1 MSRSTITETDHE
13 DKFFDGRPSRVR
25 HHQISSSKAPDQMSM
40 RSHESC
46 QNFNFNDFSAVPT
59 RQFYHQGNGSQIDEM
74 SSVRS
79 ISMPPRKIIPRNFAG
94 SYENYDSPRILS
106 PSSDGNQEENYD
118 RPRSIK
124 MYLDHQQP
132 TNGQQQQQ
140 RHLNLNGDNGNYS
153 KPSSVHCC
161 VNNGNGTRGGG
172 MAANEDSLNC
182 TCHKVMSWA
191 DNWIPCKRGNGIEN
205 TGIVVSKIPPLQQ
218 HYHPHHQVIAQEP
231 VRCKLNDFSHT
242 SSQVQNGKA
251 PLYAFVDTGKKNQ
264 SKRIMEEMQQPAYE
278 ELRCSSINPN
288 ANYANLNFEKSLEMY
303 ENVREV
309 MKRENALTTSM
320 HVENGSHD
328 NYILMENNHN
338 VPDYIPMHAPQQQQ
352 QQQQLEIPP
361 PAPAKDYE
369 VIVESVVHVEEKQRQ
384 KILKKSRSLNDLKN
398 CVVAEE
404 LKKSPSCSNILILFK
419 QDEIHMETAAIYENV
434 GENRTAIVESI
445 EQQLKAEHVYVECDS
460 TQANRDSSGSN
471 DSGVS
476 ASSST
481 IRNKLIDHRPA
492 ISAKTKRR
500 LQLNQQVKSC
510 VHASLIRKS
519 RSFDPFGDSI
529 HFQFN
534 PCMNNNNRCNNLAQ
548 NQSQNKCP
556 SLGAIMTGNIDTNST
571 SSGTSDMSDYIE
583 TLSLSSYSS
592 YDADALRYVC
602 QMILKIDFLMLLPA
616 HRNRHVSLHHTI
628 NTMRPR
634 SGKEYEKFDRSALT
648 NPPSS
653 LPPIKAS
660 TSSLNPN

>member
-1 MSRSTITETDHE
+1 MSRSSTITETDHE
-13 DKFFDGRPSRVR
+13 DKFFDGRPSRIR
-25 HHQISSSKAPDQMSM
+25 HHQISSSKASDQMSM

-46 QNFNFNDFSAVPT
+46 QNFNFNDFSVP
-59 RQFYHQGNGSQIDEM
+59 RQFYHQGNGAQIDEV

-79 ISMPPRKIIPRNFAG
+79 ISMPPRKVVMRNFAG

-132 TNGQQQQQ
+132 TNGQQ
-140 RHLNLNGDNGNYS
+140 RHLNFNGDNGNYS
-153 KPSSVHCC
+153 KPNSVHCC
-161 VNNGNGTRGGG
+161 VNNGNSTRA
-172 MAANEDSLNC
+172 MANEDSLNC

-205 TGIVVSKIPPLQQ
+205 TGIVVSCNHSNIPPLQQ

-231 VRCKLNDFSHT
+231 VRCKLNDFSHN
-242 SSQVQNGKA
+242 SSNSTQVQNGKA
-251 PLYAFVDTGKKNQ
+251 PVYAFVDTGKKNQ

-288 ANYANLNFEKSLEMY
+288 ANYANLNFEKSLENY

-309 MKRENALTTSM
+309 LKRENALTTSSYI
-320 HVENGSHD
+320 ENSHD
-328 NYILMENNHN
+328 NYILMENN
-338 VPDYIPMHAPQQQQ
+338 VPDYIPMHAPQQQ
-352 QQQQLEIPP
+352 LEVPP

-369 VIVESVVHVEEKQRQ
+369 IIVDSAVHVEEKEPQ

-398 CVVAEE
+398 CVVTEE
-404 LKKSPSCSNILILFK
+404 LKKSPSCSNIIILYK
-419 QDEIHMETAAIYENV
+419 QNEIHMETGAIYENV

-500 LQLNQQVKSC
+500 FQLNQQVKSC

-534 PCMNNNNRCNNLAQ
+534 PSLNNNNRCNNLAQ

-583 TLSLSSYSS
+583 TLSISSYSS
-592 YDADALRYVC
+592 YDADALRYAC
-602 QMILKIDFLMLLPA
+602 QISNDFK
-616 HRNRHVSLHHTI
+616 N
-628 NTMRPR
+628 
-634 SGKEYEKFDRSALT
+634 
-648 NPPSS
+648 
-653 LPPIKAS
+653 
-660 TSSLNPN
+660 

>member
-1 MSRSTITETDHE
+1 MSRSSTITETDHE
-13 DKFFDGRPSRVR
+13 DKFFDGRPSRIR
-25 HHQISSSKAPDQMSM
+25 HHQITSSKTPDQMSM

-46 QNFNFNDFSAVPT
+46 QNFNFNNDFA
-59 RQFYHQGNGSQIDEM
+59 RQFYHQGNGSQIDDA

-79 ISMPPRKIIPRNFAG
+79 ISMPPRKMITRNFAG

-132 TNGQQQQQ
+132 TNANGQQQ

-161 VNNGNGTRGGG
+161 VNNGNATR
-172 MAANEDSLNC
+172 EDSLNC

-218 HYHPHHQVIAQEP
+218 HHHPHHQVIAQEP

-242 SSQVQNGKA
+242 GGSTQVGVQNGKA

-278 ELRCSSINPN
+278 ELRCSGINPN
-288 ANYANLNFEKSLEMY
+288 ANYANLNFEKSLENY

-309 MKRENALTTSM
+309 LKRENAMTTS
-320 HVENGSHD
+320 HIENNHD
-328 NYILMENNHN
+328 NYILMDN
-338 VPDYIPMHAPQQQQ
+338 VPDYIPMHAPQQL
-352 QQQQLEIPP
+352 LEIPP

-369 VIVESVVHVEEKQRQ
+369 VIVEKDSEQPQ
-384 KILKKSRSLNDLKN
+384 KILTKSRSLNDLKS

-404 LKKSPSCSNILILFK
+404 LKKSPSCSNIIILFK
-419 QDEIHMETAAIYENV
+419 QNEIHMETAAIYENV

-534 PCMNNNNRCNNLAQ
+534 PILNGNNRCNNLAQ

-556 SLGAIMTGNIDTNST
+556 SLGAIMTGNNDTNST
-571 SSGTSDMSDYIE
+571 SSGTSEMSDYIE

-602 QMILKIDFLMLLPA
+602 QNIFP
-616 HRNRHVSLHHTI
+616 
-628 NTMRPR
+628 
-634 SGKEYEKFDRSALT
+634 
-648 NPPSS
+648 
-653 LPPIKAS
+653 
-660 TSSLNPN
+660 

>member
-1 MSRSTITETDHE
+1 MSRSSTITETADHE
-13 DKFFDGRPSRVR
+13 DKFFGPSLRIQR
-25 HHQISSSKAPDQMSM
+25 HPNAPPCKTLTPDQLSM

-46 QNFNFNDFSAVPT
+46 QNFSEYSVP
-59 RQFYHQGNGSQIDEM
+59 RQYHSSNHSQTSDEV

-79 ISMPPRKIIPRNFAG
+79 ISVPPRKVVMRNNFIG

-106 PSSDGNQEENYD
+106 PASSDGNHEENYD

-124 MYLDHQQP
+124 MYLEH
-132 TNGQQQQQ
+132 Q

-153 KPSSVHCC
+153 KPTTVHCC
-161 VNNGNGTRGGG
+161 MNNGNASRSGGG
-172 MAANEDSLNC
+172 DC

-205 TGIVVSKIPPLQQ
+205 TGIVVSKVNPSIQ
-218 HYHPHHQVIAQEP
+218 HHQVIAQEP
-231 VRCKLNDFSHT
+231 IRCKLSDFS
-242 SSQVQNGKA
+242 QQNGDGGGKA
-251 PLYAFVDTGKKNQ
+251 IYAFVDPNKKNQ
-264 SKRIMEEMQQPAYE
+264 MKKIEQPAYE
-278 ELRCSSINPN
+278 ELRCSNTN
-288 ANYANLNFEKSLEMY
+288 ANYANLNFEKSLENY

-309 MKRENALTTSM
+309 LKREKALTS
-320 HVENGSHD
+320 SQCD
-328 NYILMENNHN
+328 NYIVMNNSN
-338 VPDYIPMHAPQQQQ
+338 IPDYIPMHAPQKIQQQ
-352 QQQQLEIPP
+352 NEDIPP

-369 VIVESVVHVEEKQRQ
+369 VINEIVAIKSP
-384 KILKKSRSLNDLKN
+384 LKKSKSLNDIKN
-398 CVVAEE
+398 CEILIVEE
-404 LKKSPSCSNILILFK
+404 MLKKSPSCNNFVLYHK
-419 QDEIHMETAAIYENV
+419 EIHVMETTATDTAAIYENM
-434 GENRTAIVESI
+434 GENRPTVIESI
-445 EQQLKAEHVYVECDS
+445 EQQLLKEEEEHVYVECDS

-476 ASSST
+476 ASSTT
-481 IRNKLIDHRPA
+481 IRNKLIDRPA

-534 PCMNNNNRCNNLAQ
+534 PVMNGRPITTTTTTNSLAQ

-592 YDADALRYVC
+592 YDADALRY
-602 QMILKIDFLMLLPA
+602 
-616 HRNRHVSLHHTI
+616 
-628 NTMRPR
+628 
-634 SGKEYEKFDRSALT
+634 Y
-648 NPPSS
+648 
-653 LPPIKAS
+653 
-660 TSSLNPN
+660 